1 MPATGRAARA
11 AAEIARINAFFPIM
25 QILGN
30 RWAAS
35 RPFEGHRIGISAHLT
50 TLTGA
55 LVRELALGG
64 GELVICGAS
73 EATTDHN
80 VVALLRDSGIDV
92 YTTGSREDYHA
103 QVLDHEPTLL
113 ADVGADLIGT
123 LVRTRP
129 DRASQLQ
136 GAVEVTKSGVTRIR
150 ELTLP
155 FPVVNINDGRLKP
168 AIENRR
174 GVGEGLWHSVQRL
187 TGMHLSGRRVAVIGY
202 GPVGHGVA
210 AFARALG
217 ATVQVVELDSVRRIV
232 AHYDGYPTPS
242 LEEALGSAGIVVTA
256 TGGHKVVTADMLL
269 GAREGLVLL
278 NAGHG
283 NDELDV
289 AGIKGA
295 ATGVDQ
301 VADLVTRYQ
310 LEDGP
315 TVVLLADGHPLNI
328 VTNAGSPEPVLLHFA
343 VLGLT
348 LEWLRDRALTPGEHV
363 VPTAIEQEAAT
374 IALTALGMAHG

>member
-1 MPATGRAARA
+1 MAPHGRAARA
-11 AAEIARINAFFPIM
+11 ASEIARINAFFPIM

-35 RPFEGHRIGISAHLT
+35 RPFEGHCIGISAHLT

-64 GELVICGAS
+64 GEVVVCGAS

-103 QVLDHEPTLL
+103 QVLDHEPSLL

-123 LVRTRP
+123 LIRSRP
-129 DRASQLQ
+129 EQAGQLQ
-136 GAVEVTKSGVTRIR
+136 GAVEVTKSGVTRMR

-217 ATVQVVELDSVRRIV
+217 ASVQVVERDPIRRLV

-242 LEEALGSAGIVVTA
+242 LEEALTVAGILVTA
-256 TGGHKVVTADMLL
+256 TGGSKVVHPDLL
-269 GAREGLVLL
+269 RGGREGLVVL

-283 NDELDV
+283 NDEIDV
-289 AGIKGA
+289 KGIKNA
-295 ATGVDQ
+295 ATEVDQ
-301 VADLVTRYQ
+301 VADLVTRYR
-310 LEDGP
+310 LEGGP
-315 TVVLLADGHPLNI
+315 QVVLLADGHPLNI

-343 VLGLT
+343 VLGLS
-348 LEWLRDRALTPGEHV
+348 LEWLRTSQLTPGEHV
-363 VPTAIEQEAAT
+363 VPPAIERAAAE